1 MNFRGKKRKLHQK
14 WLIFSLLF
22 TFVVVGAGWLAT
34 GYLGDLARQEI
45 VQEHEATIALLS
57 TLLTD
62 DLQKHA
68 GAAEAISGSP
78 WILPALISGNDR
90 DIARA
95 NAVLDRYNSAL
106 GASVSYL
113 MDNEGKTIAS
123 SNRHDPDS
131 FIGKSYQFRPYFTQA
146 ISGQAGRYFAL
157 GVTSLKRGFYAS
169 YPVRDGQ
176 GAIIGVAAMK
186 KDLKNIEVNLRG
198 DARFFFINPQG
209 VIFLSNNEE
218 MLFKILWPL
227 SKETEQ
233 ALLGSKQFGEK
244 PFAAVMP
251 QEISDGMDVTLNG
264 KRYLV
269 SRKVIDPEGWSIVLL
284 APTDR
289 IRIYQLIGILTTIFV
304 CLLIV
309 IFSGVI
315 YVTDRSK
322 EALRQSEE
330 RSHLLLHSAGEGIF
344 GVDVTG
350 LVTFVNPA
358 ALRLLGFAAEEL
370 LGQRVHAAIH
380 HSHEGGSIY
389 PVVDCPMYA
398 SYTQG
403 AKNQVSDEV
412 LWRKDGSSFP
422 VEYSS
427 TPITKDGQVT
437 GAVVTFRDIT
447 DRKQAEEIIHQMA
460 YHDSL
465 TGLPNRKLF
474 SDRLGIALAQAQRNQ
489 KVVAIA
495 MLDLDHF
502 KEVNDTLGHDVGD
515 LLLKATAERLRAALR
530 DSDTV
535 ARIGGDEFALI
546 LPDLKGIK
554 DAIQVAQKIVD
565 GFRKP
570 FPINTHQL
578 LMTTSIG
585 IAVYPDDGT
594 DEGMLLKNA
603 DQAMYQA
610 KQTGRDRYRFYET
623 DLKINE

>member
-1 MNFRGKKRKLHQK
+1 MKSLSNKYMFLRQK
-14 WLIFSLLF
+14 WLMFSLLF
-22 TFVVVGAGWLAT
+22 MSVVVGAGWLAT

-45 VQEHEATIALLS
+45 VQEDEATIALLS

-68 GAAEAISGSP
+68 GTAEAISGSP
-78 WILPALISGNDR
+78 WIPPALISGNDP

-95 NAVLDRYNSAL
+95 NSVLDRYNSAL

-113 MDNEGKTIAS
+113 MDSAGKTIAS
-123 SNRHDPDS
+123 SNRNDPDS

-176 GAIIGVAAMK
+176 GAIIGVVAMK
-186 KDLKNIEVNLRG
+186 KDLENIEVNLRG
-198 DARFFFINPQG
+198 NTHFFLLNPQG
-209 VIFLSNNEE
+209 IIFLSNKRE
-218 MLFKILWPL
+218 MLFKSLWPL

-233 ALLGSKQFGEK
+233 ALIASKQFGEK

-251 QEISDGMDVTLNG
+251 QEITDGMDVTLNG

-289 IRIYQLIGILTTIFV
+289 IRIYKLIGILATIFV

-358 ALRLLGFAAEEL
+358 ALRLLGFAEEEI
-370 LGQRVHAAIH
+370 LGQRAHALIH
-380 HSHEGGSIY
+380 HSHEDGSIY
-389 PVVDCPMYA
+389 PVEDCPMYA
-398 SYTQG
+398 SYTQ
-403 AKNQVSDEV
+403 AAENHVSDEV

-427 TPITKDGQVT
+427 TPITKDGKVM
-437 GAVVTFRDIT
+437 GAVVTFRDVT

-489 KVVAIA
+489 KGVAIA

-515 LLLKATAERLRAALR
+515 LLLKATAERLRSALR

-546 LPDLKGIK
+546 LSDLKGNK

-570 FPINTHQL
+570 FLIDTHQL
-578 LMTTSIG
+578 MMTTSIG
-585 IAVYPDDGT
+585 IAVYPNHGT
-594 DEGMLLKNA
+594 DEGILLKNA

-610 KQTGRDRYRFYET
+610 KQTGRDRYRFYE
-623 DLKINE
+623 KA

>member
-1 MNFRGKKRKLHQK
+1 M
-14 WLIFSLLF
+14 S
-22 TFVVVGAGWLAT
+22 VVVGAGWLAT

-45 VQEHEATIALLS
+45 VQEDEATIALLS

-62 DLQKHA
+62 DLQKQA

-78 WILPALISGNDR
+78 WIPPALISGNDQ
-90 DIARA
+90 DLARA
-95 NAVLDRYNSAL
+95 NSVLDRYNSAL

-113 MDNEGKTIAS
+113 MDSAGKTIAS

-131 FIGKSYQFRPYFTQA
+131 FIGKSYPFRPYFTQA

-157 GVTSLKRGFYAS
+157 GVTSRKRGFYAS

-186 KDLKNIEVNLRG
+186 KDLKNIEVDLRG
-198 DARFFFINPQG
+198 NTHFFLISPQG
-209 VIFLSNNEE
+209 IIFLSNKGE
-218 MLFKILWPL
+218 MLFKSLWPL
-227 SKETEQ
+227 SKEAEQ
-233 ALLGSKQFGEK
+233 ALIASKQFGEK

-251 QEISDGMDVTLNG
+251 QEISDGMEVTLKG
-264 KRYLV
+264 THHLV

-304 CLLIV
+304 CLLVV

-344 GVDVTG
+344 GVDVMG
-350 LVTFVNPA
+350 QVTFVNPA

-370 LGQRVHAAIH
+370 LGQRVHAVLH
-380 HSHEGGSIY
+380 HSHEDGSNY
-389 PVVDCPMYA
+389 PEEDCPMYA

-403 AKNQVSDEV
+403 AENQVSDEV
-412 LWRKDGSSFP
+412 LWRKDGSSIP

-427 TPITKDGQVT
+427 TPMTKDGKVT
-437 GAVVTFRDIT
+437 GAVVTFRDVT

-489 KVVAIA
+489 KGVAIA

-515 LLLKATAERLRAALR
+515 LLLQATAERLRTALR

-535 ARIGGDEFALI
+535 ARLGGDEFALI
-546 LPDLKGIK
+546 LSDQKGNK
-554 DAIQVAQKIVD
+554 DAILVAQRIVD

-570 FPINTHQL
+570 FLIDTHQL
-578 LMTTSIG
+578 MLTTSIG
-585 IAVYPDDGT
+585 IAVYPHDGI
-594 DEGMLLKNA
+594 DEGILLKNA

-610 KQTGRDRYRFYET
+610 KQTGRDRYQFYEET
-623 DLKINE
+623 

>member
-1 MNFRGKKRKLHQK
+1 MSFRSKKNLFRHK
-14 WLIFSLLF
+14 WLIPLLLF
-22 TFVVVGAGWLAT
+22 LSVVVWAGWLAT
-34 GYLGDLARQEI
+34 GYLGGLARQEI
-45 VQEHEATIALLS
+45 VKENEATITLLS
-57 TLLTD
+57 THLTEEWSE
-62 DLQKHA
+62 HA
-68 GAAEAISGSP
+68 GAAKALSGSP
-78 WILPALISGNDR
+78 WIHPALISGNDR

-113 MDNEGKTIAS
+113 MDSAGRTIAS
-123 SNRHDPDS
+123 SNRNEPDS
-131 FIGKSYQFRPYFTQA
+131 FVGKSYHFRPYFTQA
-146 ISGQAGRYFAL
+146 ISGNAGRYFAL

-169 YPVRDGQ
+169 YPVRNGQ
-176 GAIIGVAAMK
+176 GAILGVVAMK
-186 KDLKNIEVNLRG
+186 KDLDYIDANSRG
-198 DARFFFINPQG
+198 STHFFFINPQG
-209 VIFLSNNEE
+209 FVFLSDKKEN
-218 MLFKILWPL
+218 LAKSLWPI

-233 ALLGSKQFGEK
+233 ALLASKQFGEK
-244 PFAAVMP
+244 PIQAVMP
-251 QEISDGMDVTLNG
+251 QKISDGTEVNFEGTYHLA
-264 KRYLV
+264 
-269 SRKVIDPEGWSIVLL
+269 SRRVIDREGWSIVLL
-284 APTDR
+284 APTER
-289 IRIYQLIGILTTIFV
+289 IRIYQLVGILSTIFV
-304 CLLIV
+304 SLLIV
-309 IFSGVI
+309 IFSGVL
-315 YVTDRSK
+315 YVTNRSK
-322 EALRQSEE
+322 ETLRESEE
-330 RSHLLLHSAGEGIF
+330 RNRLLLHSAGEGIF
-344 GVDVTG
+344 GVDVMG
-350 LVTFVNPA
+350 QVTFVNPA

-380 HSHEGGSIY
+380 HSHEDGSIY
-389 PVVDCPMYA
+389 PVVDSPMYA

-403 AKNQVSDEV
+403 AENQVGDEV

-427 TPITKDGQVT
+427 TPIAKDGQVT
-437 GAVVTFRDIT
+437 GAVVTFRDVT

-515 LLLKATAERLRAALR
+515 LLLKATAERLRTALR

-546 LPDLKGIK
+546 LPDLKGIN
-554 DAIQVAQKIVD
+554 DAIQVAQKIVAS
-565 GFRKP
+565 FRKP
-570 FPINTHQL
+570 FPIDTHQL

-585 IAVYPDDGT
+585 IAVYPNDGT

-610 KQTGRDRYRFYET
+610 KQTGRDRYRFYE
-623 DLKINE
+623 KVAKNI